1 MNTNKDSAVQC
12 MITASYI
19 LSSMCTI
26 FIFLA
31 IFKGSWNM
39 ALISLD
45 LFLITGAVI
54 ISAFVLENCDE
65 YSDAPLLV
73 NIVCCIVLA
82 VEYFIMVVAWGIYT
96 IVKNVLY
103 VFMFPGAFISFVIDK
118 FSIAFFKKG
127 DDDNEKLE

>member
-39 ALISLD
+39 ALIALD
-45 LFLITGAVI
+45 LFLIMGAVL
-54 ISAFVLENCDE
+54 ISAFIVDDCDE
-65 YSDAPLLV
+65 YRDVPLLV
-73 NIVCCIVLA
+73 NLICCIVLA
-82 VEYFIMVVAWGIYT
+82 IEYFIMVVAWGVFNIA
-96 IVKNVLY
+96 KY
-103 VFMFPGAFISFVIDK
+103 VFMFPGTIIAFMADL
-118 FSIAFFKKG
+118 FFKKG
-127 DDDNEKLE
+127 DDNNEKI

>member
-31 IFKGSWNM
+31 IFKGSWNI
-39 ALISLD
+39 ALIALD

-54 ISAFVLENCDE
+54 ISAFIIDNCEE
-65 YSDAPLLV
+65 YRDVPVLV
-73 NIVCCIVLA
+73 NLICCVVLA
-82 VEYFIMVVAWGIYT
+82 VEYFIMVVSWGIFNIVKYVFIFPGT
-96 IVKNVLY
+96 IV
-103 VFMFPGAFISFVIDK
+103 SFVIDL
-118 FSIAFFKKG
+118 FSKG
-127 DDDNEKLE
+127 DDNNEKIE